1 MRKILFQKMIY
12 SLSSFIITMVL
23 FEYILDYNINEVA
36 LAIIV
41 LGIVLIDSMFFT
53 NWKRYTTELKN
64 KDK

>member
-12 SLSSFIITMVL
+12 SLSSFIITLFL
-23 FEYILDYNINEVA
+23 FEYILDCNINEVT

-41 LGIVLIDSMFFT
+41 FGIVLVDSIFFT
-53 NWKRYTTELKN
+53 NWKRYTTVLKN

>member
-53 NWKRYTTELKN
+53 NWKRYTIELKN